1 MKKKG
6 FYFIKIDGRTLFLV
20 TFFIS
25 LSIIG
30 SWVNKLERDY
40 YGAEKGVS
48 IEGEQV
54 GRLLPGEL
62 REIVEE
68 MAIRFQKV
76 PVEPSLDRDTGAV
89 LSEQSGVI
97 VDVEESVN
105 NVLAAAEG
113 EKVKLVLYEI
123 KPRYRKES
131 LEAVKQCLGSYTT
144 WFHGSGARYKNISLA
159 CYSINNTVLWPG
171 QEFSFNETTGPRTP
185 ERGYLPAP
193 IILSGSFDM
202 GVGGGVCQASSTLY
216 NAAVKS
222 GMTITERHRHS
233 KPIHYVPPGKDATV
247 SYGDQDLRFKNNRA
261 GPVVIKASL
270 NSGRVSAEIWGGD
283 Q

>member
-1 MKKKG
+1 MKRKG
-6 FYFIKIDGRTLFLV
+6 FYFIKIEGRTLFLV

-25 LSIIG
+25 LSLIG
-30 SWVNKLERDY
+30 SWVTKLERDY
-40 YGAEKGVS
+40 YGVEKGVTV
-48 IEGEQV
+48 EGEQV

-68 MAIRFQKV
+68 MAIRWQKV
-76 PVEPSLDRDTGAV
+76 PVEPSLDRASGAV
-89 LSEQSGVI
+89 LCEQPGVV
-97 VDVEESVN
+97 VDVEETIN
-105 NVLAAAEG
+105 DTMAAAEG
-113 EKVKLVLYEI
+113 EKVKLVLHEV

-131 LEAVKQCLGSYTT
+131 LDAANQCLGSYKT

-159 CYSINNTVLWPG
+159 CHSINYTVIWPG

-202 GVGGGVCQASSTLY
+202 GYGGGVCQASSTLY
-216 NAAVKS
+216 NAALQA
-222 GMTITERHRHS
+222 GLTITERHRHS
-233 KPIHYVPPGKDATV
+233 KPIHYVPAGKDATV

-261 GPVVIKASL
+261 GPVVVKASL
-270 NSGRVSAEIWGGD
+270 YSGRVCAEIWGGD